1 MRIAAGCIANR
12 GDELDQMDITNE
24 QSAIGNSQ
32 STMDV
37 AAIERELTSL
47 WQQASEDEAHG
58 VIRSSILN
66 LLVYVA
72 ETSEAREADDTLTEI
87 TASHPS
93 RAILMIADQQSA
105 ESRLEAHV
113 TSKCTLPTATSK
125 QVCCEQVT
133 ITAAG
138 SGVTELPS
146 AITPLLLSDLP
157 VYLWWRAVPRIRDK
171 ALFRKLA
178 DIADRVIIDS
188 SLFNDPHRDIASMAA
203 VLRDTPRWTAIS
215 DLNWARLT
223 AWRALLAGFY
233 DVSDYRP
240 MLDQLDQ
247 VVIEYAPSS
256 MGPAAIPPR
265 ALLLGGWLASRLG
278 WRAQADAAK
287 RTAESTSFEFAVDGR
302 GIGVEFRRTSRQIE
316 SGHIALVTLR
326 SKAEQSVLF
335 TVRRSADAQRIETS
349 VSRGEETRV
358 QRVLSYEGLSESEL
372 VGKEL
377 EIRGHDHVYEQ
388 AVLAAGEFVGAAG
401 DR

>member
-1 MRIAAGCIANR
+1 MTTST
-12 GDELDQMDITNE
+12 ELPS
-24 QSAIGNSQ
+24 SAWI
-32 STMDV
+32 DV
-37 AAIERELTSL
+37 TAIERELTSL
-47 WQQASEDEAHG
+47 WKQASEDEDHG

-72 ETSEAREADDTLTEI
+72 ETSEAREIDDTLTEI

-93 RAILMIADQQSA
+93 RAILMIADQQA
-105 ESRLEAHV
+105 AGSRLEAHV

-138 SGVTELPS
+138 SGVAELPS
-146 AITPLLLSDLP
+146 AVPPLLMSDLP

-178 DIADRVIIDS
+178 DISDRVIIDS
-188 SLFNDPHRDIASMAA
+188 SLFNDPHRDVVSMAS

-233 DVSDYRP
+233 DVQDYRP

-247 VVIEYAPSS
+247 LVIEYAPPSTDR
-256 MGPAAIPPR
+256 ALIPPR
-265 ALLLGGWLASRLG
+265 ALLLVGWLASRLG
-278 WRAQADAAK
+278 WRAQAGAAK
-287 RTAESTSFEFAVDGR
+287 RTADSTSFEFAVDDR
-302 GIGVEFRRTSRQIE
+302 SVEVEFRHASREIE
-316 SGHIALVTLR
+316 PGHIALVTLR
-326 SKAEQSVLF
+326 SRAEQSVLF

-372 VGKEL
+372 IGKEL
-377 EIRGHDHVYEQ
+377 EIRGHDRVYEQ
-388 AVLAAGEFVGAAG
+388 AVLAAGEFIAG
-401 DR
+401 LQPQMNTDKHR